1 MGLFCT
7 FFSPKEDEM
16 RGAATRLA
24 GQGNYRFDAE
34 GNLIV
39 DEAESEEHRVAVEAA
54 VLYKEGMSPNHPADI
69 ATHNAAEGGEEPPEE
84 PPVEGETAE
93 EEAARTQRNDETR
106 KRWAAYRRREEA
118 AYPEEAQAQEPD
130 DTPQEG
136 YEAAQPEAEEDS
148 RRGQRRRDRER
159 ERNR

>member
-1 MGLFCT
+1 
-7 FFSPKEDEM
+7 M

-24 GQGNYRFDAE
+24 GQGNYRFDE
-34 GNLIV
+34 FGNLIV

-54 VLYKEGMSPNHPADI
+54 VLYKEGMSNNHPADI
-69 ATHNAAEGGEEPPEE
+69 ATHNAAEGGQEPPEE
-84 PPVEGETAE
+84 PPVEGETQE
-93 EEAARTQRNDETR
+93 EEAARVQRNDEVR
-106 KRWAAYRRREEA
+106 KRWALYRRREEA
-118 AYPEEAQAQEPD
+118 AYPEEGQEPE
-130 DTPQEG
+130 PEQQEG